1 MNEPPNKPLDKSPTP
16 RILIADDEPLYLR
29 TTAALLRK
37 AGFECT
43 CAADGE
49 AALEALAREPF
60 DLVLS
65 DLNMPGNLKLELLQE
80 GRRRWPQVPLIV
92 ITGAPSL
99 PTAIESVRLG
109 IADYLL
115 KPVKY
120 EDLLSSV
127 RRALDQR
134 TSDGP
139 PETARPTEI
148 AGAAN
153 GIGVT
158 ELIGASQPMREL
170 FEIIERVAETDA
182 NVLITGESGTGKEAV
197 ASAIHRRSRRAQ
209 GSFQVVDCTAVPET
223 LFESLLFGHAKGAF
237 TGAVKDQVGLLSQ
250 ADGGTAFIDEIGE
263 LPVPLQAKLLRV
275 IQEQSFIPL
284 GKAEIHKIDT
294 RFICATNRDLELEV
308 SAGRFR
314 RDLFYR
320 LAVIHIEL
328 PPLRSRGDDVTL
340 LARHFLRQ
348 LQATKPGVKD
358 FAPQTI
364 ELFKQYS
371 WPGNIRQL
379 RNAVEHGLAMART
392 ETIAPHDLPSALRG
406 GSPSEEGATHSPTPA
421 GSRAEALVSAERD
434 YLIALLR
441 ENAGNVARSAQQ
453 AGMSRQGLH
462 KLLKKQD
469 VNADDYRP

>member
-1 MNEPPNKPLDKSPTP
+1 MNKPPTP
-16 RILIADDEPLYLR
+16 RILIADDEPLFLR
-29 TTAALLRK
+29 TTAELLRK
-37 AGFECT
+37 AGFECVG
-43 CAADGE
+43 APDGE
-49 AALEALAREPF
+49 AALQALIREPF

-109 IADYLL
+109 IMDYLL

-120 EDLLSSV
+120 DDLLSSV
-127 RRALDQR
+127 RRALAQSKR
-134 TSDGP
+134 GRP
-139 PETARPTEI
+139 PKAV
-148 AGAAN
+148 GAAD
-153 GIGVT
+153 GSSVS
-158 ELIGASQPMREL
+158 ELVGESKPMQEL
-170 FEIIERVAETDA
+170 FDIIERVAETDA
-182 NVLITGESGTGKEAV
+182 NVLLTGESGTGKEAV
-197 ASAIHRRSRRAQ
+197 ARAIHRRSSRSQ

-223 LFESLLFGHAKGAF
+223 LFESLLFGHAKGSF

-263 LPVPLQAKLLRV
+263 LPAPLQAKLLRV

-284 GKAEIHKIDT
+284 GKAETVQIDT
-294 RFICATNRDLELEV
+294 RFICATNRDLASEV

-314 RDLFYR
+314 RDLYYR

-328 PPLRSRGDDVTL
+328 PPLRRRGDDVTL
-340 LARHFLRQ
+340 LARHFLKQ
-348 LQATKPGVKD
+348 LQATKPSIKD
-358 FAPQTI
+358 FSEQTLD
-364 ELFKQYS
+364 LFKQYS
-371 WPGNIRQL
+371 WPGNIREL

-392 ETIAPHDLPSALRG
+392 ETITPHDLPTPLQSGSLDGGVAARG
-406 GSPSEEGATHSPTPA
+406 QMPA

-441 ENAGNVARSAQQ
+441 ENSGNVARSAQQ

-462 KLLKKQD
+462 KLLKKQGVD
-469 VNADDYRP
+469 ADDYRQ